1 MQAWFDRGDDI
12 VVGTV
17 RYDGVVGTVRYQRKT
32 TIVGDEHVCDVWRT
46 AKMVKGRRGRGEQ
59 ALRAE
64 EGERVSLRF
73 IHISFALSTHLTL
86 SALTMVFS
94 HCVFVGYSD
103 TSTPCVAPRC
113 ACHGARVRATIVALR
128 GRQQVAAH
136 RLHSQTAAAV
146 LLQYYCCGA
155 AAVLLLLLLRR
166 WWWCCCC

>member
-17 RYDGVVGTVRYQRKT
+17 RYDARKRGREKGAREGDAAGKCSRWVDGSVNQYQRKT

-73 IHISFALSTHLTL
+73 IHISFALSTHLT
-86 SALTMVFS
+86 
-94 HCVFVGYSD
+94 
-103 TSTPCVAPRC
+103 
-113 ACHGARVRATIVALR
+113 
-128 GRQQVAAH
+128 
-136 RLHSQTAAAV
+136 
-146 LLQYYCCGA
+146 
-155 AAVLLLLLLRR
+155 
-166 WWWCCCC
+166 